1 MKKIIVYCHG
11 YGSNPNTDKLQQLK
25 DAGFDAYCFH
35 ACIDPVVA
43 FDNISDEIDLML
55 LDYLHQDIE
64 LIFVGTSL
72 GGWMASKLA
81 AAYDC
86 RAVIINPCYNSK
98 ESLAKYGIHEEIRN
112 KYTKLTISEKFYY
125 FFAEKD
131 EVLNHADCLD
141 EVVSSRCSYNMVRGA
156 DHRFN
161 DHFHLVIDYLKSM

>member
-1 MKKIIVYCHG
+1 MKKVIVYCHG
-11 YGSNPNTDKLQQLK
+11 YGSNTKSGKVQQLK
-25 DAGFDAYCFH
+25 DAGFETYCFKADMDPDI
-35 ACIDPVVA
+35 ACESLC
-43 FDNISDEIDLML
+43 DNIDLML

-86 RAVIINPCYNSK
+86 RAVIINPSYDP
-98 ESLAKYGIHEEIRN
+98 ELSLEKYGISEEIRN
-112 KYTKLTISEKFYY
+112 KYAKLTISKKFHY

-131 EVLNHADCLD
+131 EVLDHSEFLADI
-141 EVVSSRCSYNMVRGA
+141 VSLCSYDMVADA

-161 DHFHLVIDYLKSM
+161 EHFHLVIDYLKSI

>member
-35 ACIDPVVA
+35 ADIDPVVA
-43 FDNISDEIDLML
+43 FDSISREIDLVL

-81 AAYDC
+81 KAYGC
-86 RAVIINPCYNSK
+86 RAVIINPSYDP
-98 ESLAKYGIHEEIRN
+98 ELSLEKYGIFEEIRN
-112 KYTKLTISEKFYY
+112 KYTKLTISEKFHY

-131 EVLNHADCLD
+131 EVLDHADCLD
-141 EVVSSRCSYNMVRGA
+141 AVVSSCSYDMIRGA

-161 DHFHLVIDYLKSM
+161 EHFHLVIDYLKSI

>member
-25 DAGFDAYCFH
+25 DAGFDAYCYL

-43 FDNISDEIDLML
+43 FDSISNEIDLML

-81 AAYDC
+81 KAYDC
-86 RAVIINPCYNSK
+86 RAVIINPSYDP
-98 ESLAKYGIHEEIRN
+98 ELSLEKYGISEEIRN
-112 KYTKLTISEKFYY
+112 KYSKINISEKFHY

-131 EVLNHADCLD
+131 EVLDHSNCLD
-141 EVVSSRCSYNMVRGA
+141 AAASSRCSYNMVRGA